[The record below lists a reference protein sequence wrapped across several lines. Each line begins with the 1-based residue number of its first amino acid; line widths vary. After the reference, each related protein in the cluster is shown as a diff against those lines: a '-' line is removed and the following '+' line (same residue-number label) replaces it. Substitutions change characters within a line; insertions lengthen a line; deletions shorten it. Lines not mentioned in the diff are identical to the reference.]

1 MRAMM
6 KSLALLIAGGVV
18 LALSAVPVR
27 ATPVPPV
34 WTYFATSCNGCSHQI
49 PPTEFY
55 SPPRAFATFSS
66 PDSSGTYSFYSS
78 GTYPGPPF
86 EVTGNDN
93 FAFYWGNDPAFFAPA
108 QITDPCPGSSLTG
121 CGWTVTW
128 AQGATGLSINVRFGN
143 EFTGFQVDD
152 TMVSISSDL
161 IAPHCGDGSGPSEC
175 SFTGYWT
182 TSSVPLVEP
191 SSLVGLASA
200 ILGFFLMMLVRSSG
214 KSRPVG
220 PDLVGAGALSAGKSG

>member
-27 ATPVPPV
+27 AMPVPPV
-34 WTYFATSCNGCSHQI
+34 WTYFATSCSGCLPATQF
-49 PPTEFY
+49 PV
-55 SPPRAFATFSS
+55 ALGTFSS
-66 PDSSGTYSFYSS
+66 PGSSGTYSFSQNEF
-78 GTYPGPPF
+78 GPPPV
-86 EVTGNDN
+86 VTGDDDFFFVLFGIPLPSITNACPDSPTDCIWT
-93 FAFYWGNDPAFFAPA
+93 ATWG
-108 QITDPCPGSSLTG
+108 QS
-121 CGWTVTW
+121 
-128 AQGATGLSINVRFGN
+128 ATGLSIAVMFEG
-143 EFTGFQVDD
+143 EFTDFRVDD
-152 TMVSISSDL
+152 TLASVSSD
-161 IAPHCGDGSGPSEC
+161 GDIFPCNGPPTGC
-175 SFTGYWT
+175 YFTGYWT
-182 TSSVPLVEP
+182 TSSVPLVGP